1 MAEEQ
6 AIPTGQQSAGQ
17 QEDPPSSLVL
27 CPNEEGSNQDT
38 DVVGSPEAVVGL
50 SNSFHKEWKAFRDQ
64 LSSNHAKATN
74 LYDKMIQALEKML
87 ESDDNKVVENAFKL
101 WQKLQ
106 STAYAQDIES
116 WRFKQEVEA
125 RVLEHRERMSG
136 VSGNGS
142 TKDWMSAGMKE
153 MGGRS

>member
-6 AIPTGQQSAGQ
+6 AIPTGQQPTGQ
-17 QEDPPSSLVL
+17 QEDPPPSVVL
-27 CPNEEGSNQDT
+27 CSNDEISNEDT
-38 DVVGSPEAVVGL
+38 NVAGGKEAVVGL
-50 SNSFHKEWKAFRDQ
+50 SHSFHKEWKAFRDQ
-64 LSSNHAKATN
+64 LSSNHAKATA
-74 LYDKMIQALEKML
+74 LYDKMIMALERML
-87 ESDDNKVVENAFKL
+87 ESDDTKVVENAFKL

-136 VSGNGS
+136 VSGNGP